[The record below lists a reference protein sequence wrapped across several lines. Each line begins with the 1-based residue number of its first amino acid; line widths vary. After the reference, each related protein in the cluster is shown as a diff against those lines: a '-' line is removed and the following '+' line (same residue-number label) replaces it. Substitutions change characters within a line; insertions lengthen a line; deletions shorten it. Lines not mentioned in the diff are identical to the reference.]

1 MKRAALD
8 RKPVLIVDDDE
19 LVRWS
24 AAERLR
30 ECGYRVEV
38 AADSGAALERCP
50 DAAVALL
57 NHDHP
62 HADGLILAD
71 VLRRRCPRC
80 AVVLM
85 AADVTSELCRLA
97 RERKIVRVLAKPFSL
112 EELVDAIRD
121 ALEQPHAR
129 PTPSAKPGS
138 EDGDSPWK
146 TPPPQGV

>member
-1 MKRAALD
+1 MKRGARD

-38 AADSGAALERCP
+38 AADAGEALERCP

-57 NHDHP
+57 NHGP
-62 HADGLILAD
+62 HVDGLVLAD
-71 VLRRRCPRC
+71 ILRCRCPRC

-85 AADVTSELCRLA
+85 AADLTSNLRRLA
-97 RERKIVRVLAKPFSL
+97 RERDIVRVLAKPFAL
-112 EELVDAIRD
+112 EDLVDAIRD
-121 ALEQPHAR
+121 ALGHSPASSSPRTIPCGGTSDEPRETGAPH
-129 PTPSAKPGS
+129 
-138 EDGDSPWK
+138 E
-146 TPPPQGV
+146 V